1 MNTGFYLSK
10 KEVKGFNVMIVEI
23 NVFDQLVKSEMRGY
37 DKICKIETVQGNDY
51 DCLSKQ
57 QTQDVNSKPM

>member
-1 MNTGFYLSK
+1 
-10 KEVKGFNVMIVEI
+10 MIVEN

-37 DKICKIETVQGNDY
+37 DKICKIETVQGDDY